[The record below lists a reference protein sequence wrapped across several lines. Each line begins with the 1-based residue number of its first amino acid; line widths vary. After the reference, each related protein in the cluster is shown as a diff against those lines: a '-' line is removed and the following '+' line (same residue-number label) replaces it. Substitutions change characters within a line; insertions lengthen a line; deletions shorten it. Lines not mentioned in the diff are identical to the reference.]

1 MRHRSCIV
9 HDVDSS
15 RREQLAPVDAAALAD
30 RLLDVLSTATRRV
43 RREMRRNSALELTV
57 PQFRALR
64 YVERHPGTDL
74 SRLADH
80 LGMSRS
86 SASALV
92 ERLARAGHVERSTD
106 PAERRRIRIELS
118 RTGAAAV
125 DRAVRGTRGWLSDEL
140 EAFEPEERRRLS
152 EALEL
157 LARVGSSSELARQ
170 AIG

>member
-1 MRHRSCIV
+1 M
-9 HDVDSS
+9 DSS
-15 RREQLAPVDAAALAD
+15 SHGQLLAADTTVLAD
-30 RLLDVLSTATRRV
+30 RLLEVLSIATRRV

-92 ERLARAGHVERSTD
+92 DRLARAGHVERSTD
-106 PAERRRIRIELS
+106 PSERRRIRIVLS
-118 RTGAAAV
+118 STGAAAV
-125 DRAVRGTRGWLSDEL
+125 GRAVEGTRAWLSGEL

-152 EALEL
+152 DALEL
-157 LARVGSSSELARQ
+157 LSRVGSSFELVGQVVR
-170 AIG
+170 

>member
-1 MRHRSCIV
+1 MV
-9 HDVDSS
+9 HGMDSS
-15 RREQLAPVDAAALAD
+15 RDGQLVGAETAVLAD
-30 RLLDVLSTATRRV
+30 RLLEVLSMATRRV

-106 PAERRRIRIELS
+106 PSERRRIRIELS
-118 RTGAAAV
+118 PIGAATV
-125 DRAVRGTRGWLSDEL
+125 GRAVRGTRGWLSGEL
-140 EAFEPEERRRLS
+140 ETFAPEERRRLS

-157 LARVGSSSELARQ
+157 LARVGSSSEAGPAGRPLTV
-170 AIG
+170 G

>member
-1 MRHRSCIV
+1 M
-9 HDVDSS
+9 
-15 RREQLAPVDAAALAD
+15 
-30 RLLDVLSTATRRV
+30 ATRRI

-86 SASALV
+86 SGSALV
-92 ERLARAGHVERSTD
+92 ERLARAGQVVRTTD

-118 RTGAAAV
+118 ETGAAAV
-125 DRAVRGTRGWLSDEL
+125 ARAVGGTRGWLSGEL
-140 EAFEPEERRRLS
+140 EAFEPEERRRLAD
-152 EALEL
+152 ALET
-157 LARVGSSSELARQ
+157 LARVGSSSDGDRSS
-170 AIG
+170 IR